1 MPSLLAAFTRSH
13 ADVEVTAVESYGGM
27 LLRDLRDGRRDAV
40 VAPSRDRFPNAHV
53 LRALCRTRI
62 GDPFLT
68 INARGA
74 AACCRLCR
82 KRCKHAVSGV
92 PIDVAAEPCRR
103 PVLPRCFHVAAS
115 NHARRRRR
123 AVADACATAS
133 GSIDRDLVRP
143 GPGTLN
149 RTLGHGARSA
159 SSAAPSRSGVP
170 P

>member
-74 AACCRLCR
+74 AACCRLCE
-82 KRCKHAVSGV
+82 KRCKHAVRASRSMS
-92 PIDVAAEPCRR
+92 PLSRVAVRCFLGASMSRPPTTPAEGAAQSPTPAPRR
-103 PVLPRCFHVAAS
+103 PAQ
-115 NHARRRRR
+115 
-123 AVADACATAS
+123 
-133 GSIDRDLVRP
+133 
-143 GPGTLN
+143 
-149 RTLGHGARSA
+149 
-159 SSAAPSRSGVP
+159 
-170 P
+170 